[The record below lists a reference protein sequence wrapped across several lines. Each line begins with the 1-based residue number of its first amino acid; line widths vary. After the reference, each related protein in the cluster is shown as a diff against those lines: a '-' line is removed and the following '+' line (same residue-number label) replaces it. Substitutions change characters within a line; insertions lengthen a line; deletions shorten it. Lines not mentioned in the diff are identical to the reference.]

1 MKRLLFSILVLVSLT
16 SCIGIDTQ
24 VSMRDDGSGSLQLDY
39 RISQFMKNLDVA
51 KSDWHLPL
59 PVSRE
64 DFQRT
69 VDSIPGLRLVSLAQK
84 EDERDVFI
92 NSRIDFDRVEAVNA
106 IGKDG
111 QIELSYSQE
120 GDLHVFR
127 QQIYRG
133 SSLEGISQ
141 ESLRMVETF
150 FEGYALSY
158 RVLAPATIKS
168 HSLGELSE
176 DKRSVSY
183 RTTVADL
190 LKSGE
195 KKVLEV
201 AW

>member
-1 MKRLLFSILVLVSLT
+1 
-16 SCIGIDTQ
+16 
-24 VSMRDDGSGSLQLDY
+24 
-39 RISQFMKNLDVA
+39 VA

-69 VDSIPGLRLVSLAQK
+69 VGSIPGLKLVSLAQK
-84 EDERDVFI
+84 EDEQDVLI
-92 NSRIDFDRVEAVNA
+92 ASRIDFDRVEAVNA
-106 IGKDG
+106 IGKEG
-111 QIELSYSQE
+111 QIELGYSTE
-120 GDLHVFR
+120 GNIHVFR

-133 SSLEGISQ
+133 GGFEGISQ

-150 FEGYALSY
+150 FEGYDLSY
-158 RVLAPATIKS
+158 RVMAPVEIKR
-168 HSLGELSE
+168 HSLGELSA

-183 RTTVADL
+183 RTTVAAL

>member
-1 MKRLLFSILVLVSLT
+1 MKRLLLPVLASMLLW
-16 SCIGIDTQ
+16 SCIGIDSQITL
-24 VSMRDDGSGSLQLDY
+24 RDDGSGTLQLDY

-51 KSDWHLPL
+51 KSDWRLPL

-69 VDSIPGLRLVSLAQK
+69 VGSIPGLRLVSLDQR
-84 EDERDVFI
+84 EDEKDVLIAARIEFTSVGAI
-92 NSRIDFDRVEAVNA
+92 ND
-106 IGKDG
+106 IGKEG
-111 QIELSYSQE
+111 QIELSYSNE

-127 QQIYRG
+127 QQVYRG
-133 SSLEGISQ
+133 GGLEEISQ
-141 ESLRMVETF
+141 ESLQMVETF
-150 FEGYALSY
+150 FEGYDLTY
-158 RVLAPATIKS
+158 RISAPEVIKR

-183 RTTVADL
+183 HTTIADL

-195 KKVLEV
+195 KKVLEI

>member
-1 MKRLLFSILVLVSLT
+1 MKKLLLPVLVVACLT

-24 VSMRDDGSGSLQLDY
+24 ISLRDDGSGSLQLDY

-51 KSDWHLPL
+51 KSDWRLPL

-69 VDSIPGLRLVSLAQK
+69 VGSIPGLKLVSLAQK

-92 NSRIDFDRVEAVNA
+92 SSKVDFDSVEAVNGL
-106 IGKDG
+106 GKEG
-111 QIELSYSQE
+111 QIGLSYLKE

-133 SSLEGISQ
+133 KSLEGISA

-150 FEGYALSY
+150 FEGYDLSY
-158 RVLAPATIKS
+158 RVLAPVKIKS

-183 RTTVADL
+183 RTTIADL
-190 LKSGE
+190 LKNGE
-195 KKVLEV
+195 TKTLEV